1 MFLTHPVHAVE
12 YSAGL
17 EMKQGNHSGLSI
29 EVYPSSM
36 PGSGQWSEVASRCH
50 CHPVVLEEQL
60 WVAGDGFGNGV
71 VVTY

>member
-1 MFLTHPVHAVE
+1 
-12 YSAGL
+12 
-17 EMKQGNHSGLSI
+17 MKQGNHSGLSI

-60 WVAGDGFGNGV
+60 RVAGDGFGNGV